1 MLYITMWILCLEK
14 VNMPLLGN
22 LINNLISVLI
32 LLSLEG

>member
-1 MLYITMWILCLEK
+1 MWILYLEK
-14 VNMPLLGN
+14 VNMTLLGN